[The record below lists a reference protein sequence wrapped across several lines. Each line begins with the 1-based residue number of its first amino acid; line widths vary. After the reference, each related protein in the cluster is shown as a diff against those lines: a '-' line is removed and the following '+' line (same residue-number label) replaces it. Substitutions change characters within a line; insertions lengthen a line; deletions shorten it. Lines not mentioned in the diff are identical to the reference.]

1 MTNQNYDA
9 TEAANATTDEAAA
22 PNAGFMIGAI
32 VLAILFYLTPY
43 LFGSVDTEI
52 PSGSS
57 TTGAKLVGD
66 GVTLVI
72 GHETLSGIQRGTSS
86 LSETLTAPWWGQ
98 HHTEST
104 LWRPVPLFVLG
115 MASSM
120 SGPYNPADPKDA
132 AFPFHLLTLASHV
145 LATMLLFL
153 LAFEF
158 TKSDK
163 AALITAALFGTL
175 PVHGAAIFDVAGIS
189 ELLAAAFSFGAWLMW
204 LKAGDKPLANVPML
218 LGCIVLVALAGLS
231 NETAYM
237 LPILFLLVDAGRNP
251 EAGRVDLRFAMKKLP
266 AAATLVAIV
275 AVVIAMR
282 VSVMGGLSV
291 ESSVNSQFLNPLLA
305 SGGMDRIANGL
316 RLLIVSVPVMLGL
329 NPLRGEGLGDMVG
342 FSPDYSIGQIEVLG
356 AFSPMNIIAALALVV
371 SIGAAFV
378 LAKRCGL
385 RAGLWLA
392 LLGSLVLGSNV
403 LFATD
408 TMFTERALYF
418 PSGLLLLILAM
429 FLAKRGKAGLVAG
442 LVLAL
447 GGGAWTYAQAD
458 AWTTNR
464 EYVQGVEAGAPN
476 SALAAY
482 NNGLGLEQDAFYG
495 TALTSYRRAIE
506 IFPSYTSAEV
516 ALGRVLEED
525 LNFGEAADHYQRAL
539 EIQLEDADW
548 AYSPEPF
555 GISAGPSDLIN
566 RITNLRAFNP
576 AVDQPQANL
585 DYFDSL
591 LAKGYDSPSLRTHRA
606 RTLLKL
612 ERAPEAEEDYKASLV
627 IQPTAFA
634 VRYYGDFLRR
644 DQRIGEALELY
655 DAHSRLTDAFTGI
668 ELAEFLLQRADAEL
682 MTDPVKAVATAEE
695 AQQHGEDMTAEQ
707 IFRTHWTW
715 VQGTLENLP
724 ADPRERLEARVEI
737 DKRLKTA
744 LTFYTEANEVT
755 YAARYTLASNMRE
768 LGDYEE
774 LIPLAEEMLRFR
786 PAPNLRTWLAESYI
800 ATGDLDKGIENWKM
814 ACAGLVTEEGKPL
827 DIELLDAARR
837 NLLRTL
843 SEAGLSS
850 EVPAEIEGW
859 HELAGGEDMYALVL
873 AADWQAAWGDV
884 ALAGSISAHL
894 ATTYPDFPDG
904 AKYAAQLASFGA
916 PEPGHTALLGLAQK
930 RLIWGNLAGAVD
942 AGKASLA
949 VSSTDMQKVG
959 AIGILANSLTKM
971 GRLDEALIYLDQAL
985 SLNLPA
991 QLKAG
996 IQGTRNQIA
1005 DD

>member
-1 MTNQNYDA
+1 MTNQNND
-9 TEAANATTDEAAA
+9 ANATANEAAA
-22 PNAGFMIGAI
+22 PNTGFMIGAI

-66 GVTLVI
+66 GATLVI
-72 GHETLSGIQRGTSS
+72 GHETLTGIQRGTSS

-120 SGPYNPADPKDA
+120 SGPYNPSDPKDA
-132 AFPFHLLTLASHV
+132 PFPFHLLTLAAHV

-158 TKSDK
+158 TRSDK
-163 AALITAALFGTL
+163 VALIAAALFGTL

-189 ELLAAAFSFGAWLMW
+189 ELLAAAFGFGAWLLW

-218 LGCIVLVALAGLS
+218 MGCIVLVGLAGLS

-237 LPILFLLVDAGRNP
+237 LPILFFLVDAGRNP
-251 EAGRVDLRFAMKKLP
+251 EGGIDLGFAMKKLP
-266 AAATLVAIV
+266 AVAALVAIV
-275 AVVIAMR
+275 AVVVALRI
-282 VSVMGGLSV
+282 SVTGGLAV
-291 ESSVNSQFLNPLLA
+291 ESTVNSQFSNPLLA
-305 SGGMDRIANGL
+305 AGGIDRFANGL
-316 RLLIVSVPVMLGL
+316 RLLAVSLPVMLGL
-329 NPLRGEGLGDMVG
+329 NPLRGEGAGDMLG
-342 FSPDYSIGQIEVLG
+342 FSPDYSFGQIEVLS
-356 AFSPMNIIAALALVV
+356 AFSLMNIIAVLVLLGSLAVTF
-371 SIGAAFV
+371 G
-378 LAKRCGL
+378 LAKKCGL

-392 LLGSLVLGSNV
+392 VLASLVLGSNA

-408 TMFTERALYF
+408 TMFSERALYF
-418 PSGLLLLILAM
+418 PSGILVLIIAM
-429 FLAKRGKAGLVAG
+429 FLAKRGQAGLIAG
-442 LVLAL
+442 LALAL
-447 GGGAWTYAQAD
+447 AGGAWTYAQAD
-458 AWTTNR
+458 SWTTTKK
-464 EYVQGVEAGAPN
+464 YIQTVEAGAPK
-476 SALAAY
+476 SALVAY
-482 NNGLGLEQDAFYG
+482 NIGLGLEQDALYD
-495 TALTSYRRAIE
+495 TASKSYRKAIE

-548 AYSPEPF
+548 AYVPEVF
-555 GISAGPSDLIN
+555 GISSTPSDLIN
-566 RITNLRAFNP
+566 RITNLRVFNP
-576 AVDQPQANL
+576 AVDKPQANL
-585 DYFDSL
+585 DWFDGL

-612 ERAPEAEEDYKASLV
+612 ARVPEAEEDYKASLA

-634 VRYYGDFLRR
+634 VRYYGDYLRR
-644 DQRIGEALELY
+644 ANRTDEALELY
-655 DAHSRLTDAFTGI
+655 DANSRLTDAFIGI

-682 MTDPVKAVATAEE
+682 MTDPAKAVATAEE
-695 AQQHGEDMTAEQ
+695 AQQHGQNMTAEQ
-707 IFRTHWTW
+707 VFRTHWTW
-715 VQGTLENLP
+715 VQGTLETLP
-724 ADPRERLEARVEI
+724 ADGRERLETRVEI

-768 LGDYEE
+768 LGDHEE

-786 PAPNLRTWLAESYI
+786 PAANLRTWLAEAYM
-800 ATGDLDKGIENWKM
+800 ATGDTTKGIENWKT
-814 ACAGLVTEEGKPL
+814 ACAGLVTEDGTPL
-827 DIELLDAARR
+827 DNELLLGARR
-837 NLLRTL
+837 NLLRAL

-859 HELAGGEDMYALVL
+859 HGLAGGEDMWALAL
-873 AADWQAAWGDV
+873 AADWQAGWGEV

-916 PEPGHTALLGLAQK
+916 AEPSHVALLGLAQN
-930 RLIWGNLAGAVD
+930 RLGWGNLPGAVD
-942 AGKASLA
+942 AGRGSLVAAS
-949 VSSTDMQKVG
+949 SDMQKVS
-959 AIGILANSLTKM
+959 AIGILANSLAKM
-971 GRLDEALIYLDQAL
+971 GRLDEALVYLDQAL
-985 SLNLPA
+985 SLDLPA
-991 QLKAG
+991 ELKAG

-1005 DD
+1005 ND